1 MGRGGRKPSGGTPKT
16 GNKHKWSGR
25 NNGPS
30 RQRYWSSGRLE
41 ARKVKALM
49 KNTGMTRSAA
59 LVAWREARK
68 GRMKT
73 HEKK

>member
-25 NNGPS
+25 NNGPA
-30 RQRYWSSGRLE
+30 RQRYWALHRLE
-41 ARKVKALM
+41 KNKVKALM
-49 KNTGMTRSAA
+49 KQGMTRQEAIWY
-59 LVAWREARK
+59 WRDARK

-73 HEKK
+73 HKDSG